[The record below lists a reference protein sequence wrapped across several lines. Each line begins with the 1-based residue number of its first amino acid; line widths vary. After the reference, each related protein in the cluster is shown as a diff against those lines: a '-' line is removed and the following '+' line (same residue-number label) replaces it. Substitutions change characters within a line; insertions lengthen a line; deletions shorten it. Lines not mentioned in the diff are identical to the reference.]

1 MSRVPVS
8 LDEGVHRQKSISRDQ
23 EGPQMRAEIVPTT
36 HQVDRRNL
44 LRTGLLVG
52 LGIGVVGAASPLLT
66 GRALAEPAAAAASGD
81 QQSGWKWCV
90 KCQGLFYG
98 VDSAHVSA
106 SKCPAGSATPQ
117 AEAEPTS
124 CSSWEASYFWATP
137 SQAGSGALDARACS
151 TGLIRLTCRQASAL
165 QAAPT
170 QMEPPITSCSPQ
182 VDNLAR
188 RAGSIAPSARARF
201 SELTRLMYW
210 QVSARPAA
218 PTPPTTAGRTLSKR
232 PS

>member
-1 MSRVPVS
+1 
-8 LDEGVHRQKSISRDQ
+8 
-23 EGPQMRAEIVPTT
+23 MRAEIVPTT

-106 SKCPAGSATPQ
+106 SKCPAGSSHS
-117 AEAEPTS
+117 TS
-124 CSSWEASYFWATP
+124 
-137 SQAGSGALDARACS
+137 GSGTYIMFFLGSVIFLGDPQPGWKWCVRCQ
-151 TGLIRLTCRQASAL
+151 GLFYGPDSAH
-165 QAAPT
+165 
-170 QMEPPITSCSPQ
+170 
-182 VDNLAR
+182 
-188 RAGSIAPSARARF
+188 
-201 SELTRLMYW
+201 
-210 QVSARPAA
+210 VSASKCPAGGSHTNGATDYVMFA
-218 PTPPTTAGRTLSKR
+218 PGGQPGQTGWKYCSKCQGAFFGVDSAHVLASKCPGRQHPHHQQQRDVRCRNGLAKGLYTD
-232 PS
+232 